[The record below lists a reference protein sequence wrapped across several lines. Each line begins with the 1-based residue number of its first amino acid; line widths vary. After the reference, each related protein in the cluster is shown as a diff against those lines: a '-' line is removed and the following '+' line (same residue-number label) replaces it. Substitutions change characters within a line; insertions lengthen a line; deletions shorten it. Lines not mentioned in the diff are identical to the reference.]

1 MVNKMKFFHL
11 SVLFITLLLVTSP
24 AQSSTTTS
32 SPKKHVL
39 LLNSYSKGY
48 AWTDNIVKGVEDV
61 LLKRDDV
68 ILTVEYMDTKVNN
81 SEVYYQML
89 SYLYQTKY
97 SNRTFDLII
106 SSDDDAF
113 TFLRLN
119 REELFP
125 KVPVVFCGVNNFTQA
140 KAQDFSLYT
149 GVNEAADFA
158 TTLSLMFQL
167 HPNSKNVYVI
177 NDQLT
182 TASFLKKEFLTAAEK
197 HKDAHEFIFLEDIS
211 MENLLTEVSILSKG
225 SIVFYLSFFKDNT
238 GKTFTPLEAIPLI
251 SKAASVPTY
260 GAVDYM
266 LDQGIVGGMLK
277 SSYFQGDTA
286 ANLAVK
292 VLNGQDISN
301 LPVILKSP
309 NHYMFDYNQ
318 LIHWN
323 INPKQIPEDSIIINE
338 PESTYYKYKKLI
350 WTVTCVLTALVVF
363 IVVLLFNIRKRKRAQ
378 KGLQT
383 IITATSSIVDYQSL
397 DNFRNQLVEQ
407 LSELLPVK
415 KQMFLFN
422 HDNTNGNDDEIL
434 FPSPVS
440 KSDEAGMSTMPKK
453 ATQMILESLKQEKC
467 SVSKKNGVAFF
478 KSRYLP
484 GNLMYLKG
492 HKGMDDLDRDL
503 LEIFVNNV
511 TMSIDNIEKHKIE
524 KSLEMAKQIQMSMLP
539 GHFDE
544 FSTQHEVDLHAFLTP
559 AKEVGGD
566 LYDFF
571 AIDKDHLCFVV
582 GDVSGKGIP
591 AALFMAMAKSLIR
604 SAAEGNTNPDQIITK
619 ANRGLSRDNDQFMF
633 VTVFLGIYDKNTR
646 ELRYTSGGHNP
657 PYIVKSSGEIQK
669 ITPHPGIV
677 LGAFEESEYITESIQ
692 LNKGDGLYV
701 YSDGVTEAMNNTLEL
716 YEEPRLEKA
725 LEKTAHSKAKE
736 LNNQIILDLEKFVDG
751 APPSDDITMLF
762 VRV

>member
-1 MVNKMKFFHL
+1 MKFFSL
-11 SVLFITLLLVTSP
+11 SILFIALLLACSF
-24 AQSSTTTS
+24 AHSSTMTPS
-32 SPKKHVL
+32 AKKHIL

-48 AWTDNIVKGVEDV
+48 AWTDNIIKGVEDV
-61 LLKRDDV
+61 ILKRDDV

-81 SEVYYQML
+81 SQVYYQML
-89 SYLYQTKY
+89 SYLYKTKY

-113 TFLRLN
+113 NFLRKN

-125 KVPVVFCGVNNFTQA
+125 EVPVVFCGVNNFTEA
-140 KAQDFSLYT
+140 KAQGFSLYT
-149 GVNEAADFA
+149 GVNEAADF
-158 TTLSLMFQL
+158 TTTFSLIFQL
-167 HPNSKNVYVI
+167 HPNTKDVYVI

-182 TASFLKKEFLTAAEK
+182 TASFLKEEFLNAAKKYEK
-197 HKDAHEFIFLEDIS
+197 THDFIFIEDIS
-211 MENLLTEVSILSKG
+211 MNNLLIKVSTLPKD

-238 GKTFTPLEAIPLI
+238 GKTFTPIEAIPLI
-251 SKAASVPTY
+251 SKASSVPIY
-260 GAVDYM
+260 GTVDYM

-286 ANLAVK
+286 AHLAIK
-292 VLNGQDISN
+292 VLNGQDISQ

-309 NHYMFDYNQ
+309 NQYMFDYNQ
-318 LIHWN
+318 LTHWK
-323 INPKQIPEDSIIINE
+323 INPQNLPKDSIIINE
-338 PESTYYKYKKLI
+338 PETIYYKYKKII
-350 WTVTCVLTALVVF
+350 WTVTSVLTALIIF
-363 IVVLLFNIRKRKRAQ
+363 IVILLFNIRKRKRAQ

-383 IITATSSIVDYQSL
+383 IINATSSIVDYQSL
-397 DNFRNQLVEQ
+397 DKFRSQLVEQ

-422 HDNTNGNDDEIL
+422 HNDANKNNDEII

-440 KSDEAGMSTMPKK
+440 KSDEIGMNSMPEK

-467 SVSKKNGVAFF
+467 SVSKKSGVAFF

-484 GNLMYLKG
+484 GNLIYLKG
-492 HKGMDDLDRDL
+492 RKGMDDLDRDL
-503 LEIFVNNV
+503 LEIFVNNM
-511 TMSIDNIEKHKIE
+511 TMAIDNIEKHKIE

-544 FSTQHEVDLHAFLTP
+544 FSTQHNVDLHAFLTP

-571 AIDKDHLCFVV
+571 AIDNDHLCFVV

-604 SAAEGNTNPDQIITK
+604 SAAEANTNPNEIITK
-619 ANRGLSRDNDQFMF
+619 ANKGLSRDNDQFMF
-633 VTVFLGIYDKNTR
+633 VTVFLGIYNLKTR

-669 ITPHPGIV
+669 LTPHPGIV
-677 LGAFEESEYITESIQ
+677 LGAFEESEYITENIQ
-692 LNKGDGLYV
+692 LNEGDGLYV
-701 YSDGVTEAMNNTLEL
+701 YSDGVTEAMNHALEL

-725 LEKTAHSKAKE
+725 LAKTAHATAKE
-736 LNNQIILDLEKFVDG
+736 LNNQIILDLEQFVDG